1 MTVTIQP
8 PDKEENNHLH
18 HVTLEMEII
27 QGKYA
32 TQLRV
37 VKWACLQGE
46 TSCKAEVPILPN
58 IKQ

>member
-27 QGKYA
+27 QEK
-32 TQLRV
+32 
-37 VKWACLQGE
+37 
-46 TSCKAEVPILPN
+46 
-58 IKQ
+58 